1 MIKVTIPLVC
11 NRQRPPGQTGW
22 QLKEWQM
29 KRRTMNAGHRHLSLV
44 LWSFALGVPAVAQE
58 PATLE
63 LRGAVAL
70 NCTLA
75 ATTTAKADRL
85 DIQGGEKNALV
96 GIVTEN
102 CNSGNGYT
110 VQLSS
115 GNAGRLVS
123 APGIQPK
130 AYDAHYDNGSGTIAK
145 EITAARDNPFFNRQ
159 SNLTVNFPGDGQAI
173 AGEYADTVN
182 LVIKAK

>member
-1 MIKVTIPLVC
+1 MTL
-11 NRQRPPGQTGW
+11 
-22 QLKEWQM
+22 
-29 KRRTMNAGHRHLSLV
+29 RTMNAGARHLV
-44 LWSFALGVPAVAQE
+44 LALWPLTLGVLAAAQDPAKF
-58 PATLE
+58 E
-63 LRGAVAL
+63 LHGAVAL
-70 NCTLA
+70 NCTLS
-75 ATTTAKADRL
+75 ATATAKAGTL
-85 DIQGGEKNALV
+85 NIQAGEKNTLV

-110 VQLSS
+110 VEISS

-145 EITAARDNPFFNRQ
+145 EITAERDAPSFNRQ
-159 SNLTVNFPGDGQAI
+159 SHLTVDFSGDAQAI
-173 AGEYADTVN
+173 TGEYADTVN